1 MTFRESAIRIALPAA
16 RDGGSIEQEASE
28 KPTDT
33 ARLQTYLRKLLG
45 NERIFIDT
53 PKKAGASVEMRVGDE
68 FVGTVHRD
76 DDEGEVSFSLQVV
89 ILDED
94 LPPVAKPR

>member
-1 MTFRESAIRIALPAA
+1 M
-16 RDGGSIEQEASE
+16 

-33 ARLQTYLRKLLG
+33 ARLQTYLRKLFS
-45 NERIFIDT
+45 NERILIDT
-53 PKKAGASVEMRVGDE
+53 PKKAGASVEVRVGDE
-68 FVGTVHRD
+68 FIGTVHRD

-94 LPPVAKPR
+94 LPPVPKAG